1 MTTGTFMK
9 NWRQPSILP
18 GFGLTLGY
26 TIFYLTVII
35 LIPLAALIWRS
46 TALGWR
52 EFLAIALD
60 ERTLRALEVSFGSA
74 LMAASINVVFGV
86 ITAWVLVRYTFPGRR
101 LLDAVI
107 DLPFALPTAVAGIA
121 LAALYSPKGWVGQLF
136 APLGIKIAFTPIG
149 IVVALIFVG
158 LPFIVRTVQPV
169 MEELDREVEEAA
181 ATLGASRSQTLR
193 MVVLPTLVPA
203 ILTGFALAF
212 ARAVGEYGSVIFI
225 AGNIPYVSEIAPLLI
240 VIRLE
245 EFNYAGA
252 TSIACIMLVISFAM
266 LLLINLLQMWSRR
279 RYTNVR

>member
-1 MTTGTFMK
+1 MK

-26 TIFYLTVII
+26 TITYLTLII
-35 LIPLAALIWRS
+35 LIPLAALVVR
-46 TALGWR
+46 TASLGWAD
-52 EFLAIALD
+52 FFAVVMD
-60 ERTLRALEVSFGSA
+60 ERTQLALRTSFGAA
-74 LMAASINVVFGV
+74 LIAAAVNVVFGV
-86 ITAWVLVRYTFPGRR
+86 VVAWVLVRYDFPGRR
-101 LLDAVI
+101 LLDAIV

-121 LAALYSPKGWVGQLF
+121 LAALYAKNGWIGGLLD
-136 APLGIKIAFTPIG
+136 PLGIKVAFTPLG
-149 IVVALIFVG
+149 IVFALIFIG
-158 LPFIVRTVQPV
+158 LPFVVRTVQPV

-181 ATLGASRSQTLR
+181 ATLGASRFQTIHR
-193 MVVLPTLVPA
+193 VVLPSLTPA

-252 TSIACIMLVISFAM
+252 TAIASIMLIISFAM
-266 LLLINLLQMWSRR
+266 LLFINLLQMWSRR
-279 RYTNVR
+279 RYANVR